1 MTVLVSSTNW
11 RYHALNIVTRQWLHR
26 ELPLRDV
33 SLTETLSGPGAISA
47 TVNPDLATL
56 KTPSG
61 APILDEWSTL
71 IVAEADGAVRAAGI
85 LANADLNGPSMALD
99 CVGFT
104 AYPQRQILED
114 SLSWTANAALSTG
127 GHGVDPLDVVRA
139 LWARLQSKPD
149 ADLGVVVDATTSS
162 FRLGSFTN
170 VQATQKSTANPDGST
185 DPKEVG
191 GDVAIDRSWGPT
203 DKLPTPASGK
213 TLTWYYRL
221 NWWDNVD
228 IGSKIDELAKQAP
241 FDYREDVSWA
251 DGDHDSLSMR
261 LRLGAPRLGTRRSD
275 LRFVE
280 GENVS
285 QVVQIKLSGDDYGNY
300 VYALGSGEGQT
311 QIRTTASKRDGRL
324 RRMVQLTDGSATS
337 TNSLNASATQQLNLS
352 NKLANIVGFT
362 VLDHPNARI
371 GSFAVGDDVLI
382 QTHVGW
388 QPTTLWVRITSAAIS
403 PETGEV
409 AITCSR
415 SDRFN
420 YSPGGV
426 S

>member
-11 RYHALNIVTRQWLHR
+11 RYHALNIVTGEWLHR

-33 SLTETLSGPGAISA
+33 SLTETLSGPGGISA
-47 TVNPDLATL
+47 TINPDLAAL
-56 KTPSG
+56 KTADG
-61 APILDEWSTL
+61 TPILDEWSTL
-71 IVAEADGAVRAAGI
+71 IVAEADGAVRAATI
-85 LANADLNGPSMALD
+85 LANADLNGPAMTLD

-104 AYPQRQILED
+104 AYPQHQTLED
-114 SLSWTANAALSTG
+114 TLAWTGNASLSAA

-139 LWARLQSKPD
+139 LWASLQSKPD
-149 ADLGVVVDATTSS
+149 ADLGVVVDEVASP
-162 FRLGSFTN
+162 FRLGAFTN
-170 VQATQKSTANPDGST
+170 VQAAQKSTANPDGST
-185 DPKEVG
+185 DPKEIG
-191 GDVAIDRSWGPT
+191 EDVPIDRAWGPT

-213 TLTWYYRL
+213 TLVWNYAL
-221 NWWDNVD
+221 NWWDNID
-228 IGSKIDELAKQAP
+228 IGGKVDELAKQAP

-251 DGDHDSLSMR
+251 DGSHDTLSLR
-261 LRLGAPRLGTRRSD
+261 LRLGAPRLGTRRDD

-280 GENVS
+280 GENIA
-285 QVVQIKLSGDDYGNY
+285 QVIPIRLSGDDYGNY
-300 VYALGSGEGQT
+300 VYALGAGEGQA
-311 QIRTTASKRDGRL
+311 QVRTTASKRDGRL
-324 RRMVQLTDGSATS
+324 RRMVQLTDGSAMTTS
-337 TNSLNASATQQLNLS
+337 GLNASATQQLNLS
-352 NKLANIVGFT
+352 NKLVNIVGFT
-362 VLDHPNARI
+362 VSDHPNARI
-371 GSFAVGDDVLI
+371 GSFAVGDDVLV

>member
-11 RYHALNIVTRQWLHR
+11 RYHALNIVTGEWLHR
-26 ELPLRDV
+26 ELPLRSP

-47 TVNPDLATL
+47 TIDPDLGTL
-56 KTPSG
+56 KTSDG
-61 APILDEWSTL
+61 SPILDEWSTL
-71 IVAEADGAVRAAGI
+71 IVAEADGAVRTAGI
-85 LANADLNGPSMALD
+85 LANADLNGPSMNLD

-104 AYPQRQILED
+104 AYPQHQTLED
-114 SLSWTANAALSTG
+114 SLTWTGNASLAAG
-127 GHGVDPLDVVRA
+127 GHGVDPLTVVRA
-139 LWARLQSKPD
+139 LWASLQSKPD
-149 ADLGVVVDATTSS
+149 ADLGVVVDDTTSP
-162 FRLGSFTN
+162 FCLGAFTN
-170 VQATQKSTANPDGST
+170 VQAQQKDTAHPDAST

-191 GDVAIDRSWGPT
+191 EDVPIDRPWAPT

-213 TLTWYYRL
+213 TLTWGYTL
-221 NWWDNVD
+221 AWWDNVD
-228 IGSKIDELAKQAP
+228 IGAKIDELAKQTP

-251 DGDHDSLSMR
+251 DADHNALSLR
-261 LRLGAPRLGTRRSD
+261 LRLGAPRLGTRRDD

-285 QVVQIKLSGDDYGNY
+285 QVIPIHLSGDDYGNY

-311 QIRTTASKRDGRL
+311 QIRTTVSKRDGRL

-337 TNSLNASATQQLNLS
+337 TSSLNAAATQQLNLS
-352 NKLANIVGFT
+352 NKLVNIVGFT
-362 VLDHPNARI
+362 VRDHPNARI
-371 GSFAVGDDVLI
+371 GSFQVGDDVLV

-388 QPTTLWVRITSAAIS
+388 QPTSLWVRIMSAAIS

-420 YSPGGV
+420 YTPGGV